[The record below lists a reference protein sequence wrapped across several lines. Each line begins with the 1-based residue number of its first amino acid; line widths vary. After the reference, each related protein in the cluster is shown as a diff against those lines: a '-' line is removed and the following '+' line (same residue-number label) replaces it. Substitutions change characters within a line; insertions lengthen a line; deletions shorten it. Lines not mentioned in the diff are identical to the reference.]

1 MKPPRSLPVAA
12 PRWAPCSGPAKP
24 DPRKRLGWMAGLL
37 MVTAVTSVHGA
48 SGAEVWGYVDAAG
61 TAHFA
66 DHEVDSRYTAVLRG
80 NGSAGP
86 RVPGKTMSNEKLL
99 TWLEFAP
106 EVKAAQPWLREAEA
120 ATGIDA
126 ELLKAVITVESA
138 YKADSVSPRG
148 AVGLMQIT
156 PVTAERY
163 LKPEELAARPV
174 AEHLRDG
181 RSNIL
186 IGARMLA
193 DLWHRYG
200 GVHLALAA
208 WNAGESRVRH
218 SGGQMPEIAETRSHV
233 HQVLELYWVLLQ
245 QRQFMQAP
253 PGSLALRMADPAG
266 PR

>member
-1 MKPPRSLPVAA
+1 MTSSLHRTLLALALAGSLP
-12 PRWAPCSGPAKP
+12 PAHAT
-24 DPRKRLGWMAGLL
+24 G
-37 MVTAVTSVHGA
+37 
-48 SGAEVWGYVDAAG
+48 GAEVWGYVDAAG
-61 TAHFA
+61 VAHFA
-66 DHEVDSRYTAVLRG
+66 DHAIDSRYMAVLRG
-80 NGSAGP
+80 QGTAGP
-86 RVPGKTMSNEKLL
+86 RVPGKTMTSDKLL

-106 EVKAAQPWLREAEA
+106 EVKAVQPWLREAEA

-126 ELLKAVITVESA
+126 ELLKAVITVESG

-163 LKPEELAARPV
+163 LTREEIAARPV
-174 AEHLRDG
+174 NEHLRDA

-193 DLWHRYG
+193 DLWHRFG

-208 WNAGESRVRH
+208 WNAGESRVR
-218 SGGQMPEIAETRSHV
+218 GGQMPQIAETRSHV

-245 QRQFMQAP
+245 QRQFMQAQ
-253 PGSLALRMADPAG
+253 PGSLALRLVEPGAT
-266 PR
+266 R

>member
-1 MKPPRSLPVAA
+1 MKAWCVALA
-12 PRWAPCSGPAKP
+12 LIGGAVGAH
-24 DPRKRLGWMAGLL
+24 AG
-37 MVTAVTSVHGA
+37 G
-48 SGAEVWGYVDAAG
+48 GAEVWGYVDAAG
-61 TAHFA
+61 IAHFA
-66 DHEVDSRYTAVLRG
+66 DHAIDSRYTAVLRG
-80 NGSAGP
+80 EGVTGP

-106 EVKAAQPWLREAEA
+106 EVKAVQPWLREAES

-163 LKPEELAARPV
+163 LKPEELAAKPV
-174 AEHLRDG
+174 AEHLRDA

-193 DLWHRYG
+193 DLWHRFG

-208 WNAGESRVRH
+208 WNAGESRVR
-218 SGGQMPEIAETRSHV
+218 GGQMPQIAETRSHV

-245 QRQFMQAP
+245 QRQFMQAQ
-253 PGSLALRMADPAG
+253 PGSLALRLDEAG
-266 PR
+266 PTR